1 MKKLVLITFTTLLA
15 GGVAGCKKK
24 DPAAQGSGGGG
35 GATAAKA
42 GDKQPASYGI
52 PDCDAYV
59 ASMEKFL
66 TCEDTKLPPPQ
77 KEAYRKSL
85 DDRRAQL
92 LEASKGD
99 AARKTA
105 EGEVCKQ
112 GLSELV
118 EGAKY
123 RGCPS

>member
-1 MKKLVLITFTTLLA
+1 MKTLISITFIALLA

-24 DPAAQGSGGGG
+24 DAAAQSGG

-85 DDRRAQL
+85 VDRRAQL
-92 LEASKGD
+92 LDASKGD
-99 AARKTA
+99 AARKA
-105 EGEVCKQ
+105 SEGEVCKQ